1 MKTPLLRRI
10 VVLEQQI
17 ADPRQPSKSI
27 VPEWLLDAWRAHGL
41 QFDPRNDY
49 SVRRA
54 VAARAAAG

>member
-1 MKTPLLRRI
+1 MKTALLRRI
-10 VVLEQQI
+10 EVLEQQVP
-17 ADPRQPSKSI
+17 DPRKPAKSI

-41 QFDPRNDY
+41 QFDPRNDD